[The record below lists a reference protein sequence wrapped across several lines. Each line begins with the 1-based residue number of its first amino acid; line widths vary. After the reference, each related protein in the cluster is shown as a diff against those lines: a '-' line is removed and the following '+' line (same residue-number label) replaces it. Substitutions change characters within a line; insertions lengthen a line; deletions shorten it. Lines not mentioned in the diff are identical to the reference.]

1 MRPHRPSLTS
11 VASLGLLLATVAGC
25 ALSHGVRPVGKD
37 KLALDA
43 SLGGPVADYMGGK
56 KPLPLT
62 MVGLTYG
69 RSDQTNLHGGIYPSS
84 LAMFGLVGGEFGVS
98 HLILEPDGV
107 QPAVMVDGTMI
118 VLAGDLA
125 KGPPVGA
132 VVPYVQTS
140 MMASWA
146 YGDRGHLIYTGPE
159 FLTLGV
165 TVLGIG
171 LKFLEA
177 THPGWTIG
185 HRLNAGQWGVG
196 TELGWMAPQ
205 WDNSSGVVEY
215 VGIAGRGA
223 VTVNVGVTVAL
234 GGKQ

>member
-1 MRPHRPSLTS
+1 MRTHRPRLTS
-11 VASLGLLLATVAGC
+11 VARLGFLLITLAGC
-25 ALSHGVRPVGKD
+25 ALSHGVRPVGENKV
-37 KLALDA
+37 AIDA

-69 RSDQTNLHGGIYPSS
+69 LSDQTNLHGGIYPSS
-84 LAMFGLVGGEFGVS
+84 LAMFGLVGVEVGVS
-98 HLILEPDGV
+98 HLVLGPDGAR
-107 QPAVMVDGTMI
+107 PAIMIDGTVI
-118 VLAGDLA
+118 GLGGNLAE
-125 KGPPVGA
+125 GPPDGGF
-132 VVPYVQTS
+132 VPYVQTS

-159 FLTLGV
+159 LLTLGFKAF
-165 TVLGIG
+165 GINH
-171 LKFLEA
+171 FEA

-185 HRLNAGQWGVG
+185 HRLNAGRWGVG

-205 WDNSSGVVEY
+205 WDNSPAVVEY

>member
-1 MRPHRPSLTS
+1 MAWEEELRPHRPSLTS

-84 LAMFGLVGGEFGVS
+84 LAMFGLVGVEVGAS
-98 HLILEPDGV
+98 HLVLG
-107 QPAVMVDGTMI
+107 PAGARPAIMVDGTVI
-118 VLAGDLA
+118 GLGGNLAE
-125 KGPPVGA
+125 GPPDGGF
-132 VVPYVQTS
+132 VPYAQASV
-140 MMASWA
+140 MASWA
-146 YGDRGHLIYTGPE
+146 YGERSHLIYTGPE
-159 FLTLGV
+159 V
-165 TVLGIG
+165 IAQPSPVHAI
-171 LKFLEA
+171 
-177 THPGWTIG
+177 PGWTLG
-185 HRLNAGQWGVG
+185 HRLNAGRWGIG
-196 TELGWMAPQ
+196 TELGWMAPY
-205 WDNSSGVVEY
+205 WDNLPPVVEY

-223 VTVNVGVTVAL
+223 ITVNLGVTVAL
-234 GGKQ
+234 GGDQ